1 MRGVQLRQVETVTAR
16 ASRYSSRPTI
26 HEYEYE
32 QEQEEIVPPPGKFKA
47 EKAVWGEC
55 GFAVLTLYVHEKDKP
70 LGRFDDLSKISD
82 LIAEPTTVVW
92 LDALDPDR
100 DEMDLLASEFG
111 FHPLAIDDYF
121 TPHQRPKV
129 DEYPGYFFI
138 VTHSASY
145 SPDEIIPQELDLFVG
160 RNYIVTL
167 HKEPQPVL
175 EQVAATWQ
183 RNAKM
188 LSDGIGMLL
197 YDILDGLVD
206 SYFPVL
212 DQIDAQLDEVEDDV
226 FERGARASAERIFR
240 LKRSLLVLRR
250 VAAPLRDV
258 FNILTRRDQPLLS
271 EHAITYLRDIYDHT
285 LRIVDTIDTYRD
297 ILTGALDSYLTV
309 ISNQLNSVM
318 KTLTVAATVLIS
330 VQVITGIYGMNFR
343 FMPELSWRFGYP
355 VAIGLMAAVAVGLLY
370 YFKRIKWL

>member
-26 HEYEYE
+26 HEYEYEYE

-145 SPDEIIPQELDLFVG
+145 SPDEIIPQ
-160 RNYIVTL
+160 
-167 HKEPQPVL
+167 
-175 EQVAATWQ
+175 
-183 RNAKM
+183 
-188 LSDGIGMLL
+188 
-197 YDILDGLVD
+197 
-206 SYFPVL
+206 
-212 DQIDAQLDEVEDDV
+212 
-226 FERGARASAERIFR
+226 
-240 LKRSLLVLRR
+240 
-250 VAAPLRDV
+250 
-258 FNILTRRDQPLLS
+258 
-271 EHAITYLRDIYDHT
+271 
-285 LRIVDTIDTYRD
+285 
-297 ILTGALDSYLTV
+297 
-309 ISNQLNSVM
+309 
-318 KTLTVAATVLIS
+318 
-330 VQVITGIYGMNFR
+330 
-343 FMPELSWRFGYP
+343 
-355 VAIGLMAAVAVGLLY
+355 
-370 YFKRIKWL
+370 